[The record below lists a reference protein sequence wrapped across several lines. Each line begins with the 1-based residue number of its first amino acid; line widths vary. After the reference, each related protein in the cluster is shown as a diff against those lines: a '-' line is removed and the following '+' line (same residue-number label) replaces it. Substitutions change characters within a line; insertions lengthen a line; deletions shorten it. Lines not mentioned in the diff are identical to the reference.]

1 MPYMYILEC
10 ADGTYYTGS
19 TWNLEKRFW
28 QHQNGQGANYT
39 KKRLPVKVVYSEEFE
54 RVEDAFHRE
63 KQVQGWSHKKKL
75 ALIERNAQKLHE
87 LAECRNETHY
97 RNKPASTSL
106 GKR

>member
-1 MPYMYILEC
+1 MPYIYILEC

-19 TWNLEKRFW
+19 TWNLEKRLSE
-28 QHQNGQGANYT
+28 HQQGLGANYT
-39 KKRLPVKVVYSEEFE
+39 KKRLPVKVVYCEEFE

-63 KQVQGWSHKKKL
+63 KQVQKWSHKKKR

-97 RNKPASTSL
+97 RNFRKDTE
-106 GKR
+106 